1 LKLTGVPIVAP
12 SEGILHRLLRVAASV
27 EDGVLALLLTA
38 MIVLAGVQ
46 IFLRNLLET
55 GLEWGDPLLRVTVLW
70 LGLLGAM
77 AATRDDN
84 HITIDILSRIL
95 PPRAKAA
102 SRLVTDLFTAIVCGL
117 LAYHGARL
125 VMFDMEAGTRAFAF
139 VPTWVCELIIPF
151 GFGIIALRFC
161 ISFVLRLRRL
171 AGATS

>member
-1 LKLTGVPIVAP
+1 MDPN
-12 SEGILHRLLRVAASV
+12 EGTLHRLLRAAASV
-27 EDGVLALLLTA
+27 EDGILVLLLVM
-38 MIVLAGVQ
+38 MIALAGTQ

-77 AATRDDN
+77 VATRDDN
-84 HITIDILSRIL
+84 HITIDIVSRVL
-95 PPRAKAA
+95 PPRVKAA
-102 SRLVTDLFTAIVCGL
+102 GRLVTDLFTATVCGL

-125 VMFDMEAGTRAFAF
+125 VLFDMEAGTLAFVF

-161 ISFVLRLRRL
+161 VSFVLQLRKL
-171 AGATS
+171 TGAVS